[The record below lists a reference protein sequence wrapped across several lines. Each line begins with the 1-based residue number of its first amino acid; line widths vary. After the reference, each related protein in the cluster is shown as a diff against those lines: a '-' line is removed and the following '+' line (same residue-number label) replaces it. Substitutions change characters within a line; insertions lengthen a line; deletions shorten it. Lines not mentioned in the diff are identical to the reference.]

1 MTSTAPYGFRIV
13 GSCENDRRLIDWGAA
28 FLAYSECDDRAEV
41 DREAYLSAFTFG
53 ADFRELL
60 DSTGS
65 TRGFDGSCGSPWL
78 WFDIDRDGNLDRA
91 TLDARRLAAS
101 LAERFRLEG
110 DELLLFFSG
119 SKGYH
124 AGLPLA
130 LCGSPGPSAAFHL
143 TCRQLAERLAALAG
157 VAVDA
162 SVYDRVRAFRAPNSR
177 HPKTGLHK
185 RRLTFDEL
193 LHLKT
198 DVILRLAAEPLPFDL
213 PEPPATSDRAKTDW
227 NESSKAVERSAAAHR
242 ERRTNEAAKLTRSTM
257 SFIRDGAG
265 TGDRHRLLFSAA
277 ANLAEFGCPPT
288 LAHALLTDSGLD
300 SGLPPSE
307 VRRQID
313 CGLHHRNAKDSPC
326 QQTTTPLPTCSTD
339 GAMNC

>member
-13 GSCENDRRLIDWGAA
+13 GSCESDRRLIDWGAA

-41 DREAYLSAFTFG
+41 YREAYLSAFTFG
-53 ADFRELL
+53 VDFRTLL

-65 TRGFDGSCGSPWL
+65 VKGFAGDCYSEWL
-78 WFDIDRDGNLDRA
+78 WFDIDRDGDLDRA

-101 LAERFRLEG
+101 LVERFRLDG

-124 AGLPLA
+124 TGLPLS
-130 LCGSPGPSAAFHL
+130 LCDSPAPSPVFHSI
-143 TCRQLAERLAALAG
+143 CRRLAERFAALAG
-157 VAVDA
+157 IDTDTG
-162 SVYDRVRAFRAPNSR
+162 VYDRVRPFRAPNSR

-185 RRLTFDEL
+185 RRLSYEEL
-193 LHLKT
+193 LNLNT
-198 DVILRLAAEPLPFDL
+198 SAIRRLAAEPASFDM
-213 PEPPATSDRAKTDW
+213 PKPPASYDLAISDWQQIT
-227 NESSKAVERSAAAHR
+227 EMVVQSAAADQ
-242 ERRTNEAAKLTRSTM
+242 ERRANGSAKLTRSTM

-277 ANLAEFGCPPT
+277 ANLAEFDCPPA
-288 LAHALLTDSGLD
+288 LAHALLTDAGLD

-307 VRRQID
+307 VLRQIN
-313 CGLHHRNAKDSPC
+313 CGLQHRKP
-326 QQTTTPLPTCSTD
+326 
-339 GAMNC
+339 